1 MGTGIIFIVL
11 MQKGEPMDDLI
22 SRADAIGA
30 IMGEPTDAHYPSWY
44 ASKIKA
50 LSSTDRPTK
59 WIPVNERLPEEHE
72 WIGTKQFGTTISD
85 KIIITFE
92 ADGHRF
98 VRVMSLQNGDLGP
111 SEKHTMDAFY
121 KDWRM
126 IAWMPLPEPYKGG
139 NEE

>member
-1 MGTGIIFIVL
+1 MKKCYDCTHVEMCGWRKEVEEQGCEFFGDGI
-11 MQKGEPMDDLI
+11 G
-22 SRADAIGA
+22 
-30 IMGEPTDAHYPSWY
+30 
-44 ASKIKA
+44 
-50 LSSTDRPTK
+50 
-59 WIPVNERLPEEHE
+59 WIPVSEKLPEEHE

-92 ADGHRF
+92 VDGHRF

-139 NEE
+139 DDDVD

>member
-1 MGTGIIFIVL
+1 M
-11 MQKGEPMDDLI
+11 
-22 SRADAIGA
+22 
-30 IMGEPTDAHYPSWY
+30 
-44 ASKIKA
+44 AS
-50 LSSTDRPTK
+50 L
-59 WIPVNERLPEEHE
+59 
-72 WIGTKQFGTTISD
+72 SD

-92 ADGHRF
+92 VDGHRF

-139 NEE
+139 DDDVD